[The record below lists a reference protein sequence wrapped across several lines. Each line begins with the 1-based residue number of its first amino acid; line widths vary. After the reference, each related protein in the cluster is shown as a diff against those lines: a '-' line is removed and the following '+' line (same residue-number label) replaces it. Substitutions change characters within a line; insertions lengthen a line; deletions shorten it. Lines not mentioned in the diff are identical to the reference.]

1 MTAAATPREPTRR
14 VRRSRCLVAFWE
26 RGALGV
32 QNYLCGTSV
41 TVAAPVVDVLDLLEE
56 YEEVG
61 AIAARLDIPAIEALL
76 ETLITHGL
84 LVVEGSA
91 TADREELLE
100 SVWPWGHD
108 ARFFHFATNDLE
120 FVTDPREQLDYLL
133 RRSEQAPPPSP
144 YKEYAGAGIELPRRR
159 DQRKGELWSVLQ
171 DRRTC
176 RAFTGAPISRDDLA
190 DILLWTWGQT
200 RFLRYPRTGDFLVK
214 TSPSGGARHPIEV
227 YPVVLAV
234 DGIEPG
240 IYHYSV
246 RQNQLVALP
255 GGHRIDLVDLVVELC
270 AGHEWI
276 RDAAAVCFMT
286 AVIERSSWKYTHS
299 HAYRVLHLDAGH
311 LGQTFHLVCTQLGLG
326 PFTFAAT
333 CNPAVERVLGI
344 DGIAE
349 IVLYAAAVGVPTTDV
364 ANPRQASEKTR
375 PG

>member
-1 MTAAATPREPTRR
+1 MTVSSTPREPARR
-14 VRRSRCLVAFWE
+14 VRRSRCLIAFWE
-26 RGALGV
+26 KETLQV
-32 QNYLCGTSV
+32 ENYLSGIAAA
-41 TVAAPVVDVLDLLEE
+41 VAAPVAQVLDLLDE

-61 AIAARLDIPAIEALL
+61 SIAARMDIPAIETLL
-76 ETLITHGL
+76 DTLITHDL
-84 LVVEGSA
+84 LVVEGSK
-91 TADREELLE
+91 TADREQLLE
-100 SVWPWGHD
+100 SAWPWGHD

-120 FVTDPREQLDYLL
+120 FVSDEREQLDYML

-144 YKEYAGAGIELPRRR
+144 YKEYPGAGIELSRRR
-159 DQRKGELWSVLQ
+159 DQRSGELWRALHN
-171 DRRTC
+171 RRTC
-176 RAFTGAPISRDDLA
+176 RSFTGAPISRDDFA

-200 RFLRYPRTGDFLVK
+200 RFLSYPRTGDFVVK

-240 IYHYSV
+240 VYHYSV
-246 RQNQLVALP
+246 KRNQLVALP
-255 GGHRIDLVDLVVELC
+255 ASDRAGLVNHIVELC
-270 AGHEWI
+270 AGHQWI

-333 CNPAVERVLGI
+333 HNPAIEQTLGI
-344 DGIAE
+344 DGITE
-349 IVLYAAAVGVPTTDV
+349 IVLYTAAVGVPTP
-364 ANPRQASEKTR
+364 A
-375 PG
+375 